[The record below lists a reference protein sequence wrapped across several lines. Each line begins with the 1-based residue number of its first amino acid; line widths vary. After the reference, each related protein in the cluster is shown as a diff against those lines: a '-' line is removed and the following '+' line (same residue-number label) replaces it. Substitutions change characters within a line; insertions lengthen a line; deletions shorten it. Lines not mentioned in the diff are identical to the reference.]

1 MRTRR
6 PLLPLALS
14 AASALALA
22 GCASGEAGAG
32 EAASFRIV
40 TSTSVY
46 ADIVSGIVGD
56 SAEVEAV
63 IESAAVD
70 PHDYEATARDSL
82 TVSDADLVI
91 VNGGGYDRFMDD
103 LLEGADVD
111 HVMNVVEHS
120 DAYPG
125 GEGEVHNHADEHD
138 HGDDDHAE
146 EDEHEHIHG
155 FNEHVWYDPHT
166 VEHFAE
172 ALQEELDELLPDAS
186 DQVAAGTQ
194 QVLDQVAELEGRLD
208 EIAAA
213 HEGETA
219 FFTEPVGAYFAEA
232 AGLTDVTVDGFA
244 EAVEHGEGVAPA
256 VLNDA
261 VKSIE
266 SGEVSVL
273 VANAQTGGSETDR
286 VIEAAEQNDV
296 PVIEFTETIPDG
308 STYVDWM
315 NGNADALAEALG

>member
-1 MRTRR
+1 
-6 PLLPLALS
+6 
-14 AASALALA
+14 
-22 GCASGEAGAG
+22 
-32 EAASFRIV
+32 
-40 TSTSVY
+40 
-46 ADIVSGIVGD
+46 
-56 SAEVEAV
+56 
-63 IESAAVD
+63 
-70 PHDYEATARDSL
+70 
-82 TVSDADLVI
+82 
-91 VNGGGYDRFMDD
+91 
-103 LLEGADVD
+103 
-111 HVMNVVEHS
+111 
-120 DAYPG
+120 
-125 GEGEVHNHADEHD
+125 
-138 HGDDDHAE
+138 
-146 EDEHEHIHG
+146 
-155 FNEHVWYDPHT
+155 
-166 VEHFAE
+166 
-172 ALQEELDELLPDAS
+172 
-186 DQVAAGTQ
+186 
-194 QVLDQVAELEGRLD
+194 
-208 EIAAA
+208 

-261 VKSIE
+261 VKSLE